1 MYFTYTPS
9 FFKHFNSVKHICKST
24 KANTHILRT
33 LTFLK
38 GMNNGTQ
45 ERGVRGAV
53 WHIAGT
59 NLPAARGKCWVDTA
73 QRLTVGQGL
82 GPLATDRHQQG
93 AEAAERSTTHKHW
106 NTHSHLLLFGLTL
119 LSSPSLSRRG
129 GCLSRIRHPRVPAAA
144 PVNAC
149 ISFLCFRSSFLGVCC
164 LASLC
169 PRCAPLNDKGIPQ
182 CQMDLPPRQPTLPS

>member
-1 MYFTYTPS
+1 MA
-9 FFKHFNSVKHICKST
+9 HRREGWEERCG
-24 KANTHILRT
+24 IL
-33 LTFLK
+33 LGLIYQQL
-38 GMNNGTQ
+38 G
-45 ERGVRGAV
+45 
-53 WHIAGT
+53 
-59 NLPAARGKCWVDTA
+59 GKCWVDTA

-93 AEAAERSTTHKHW
+93 AEVAEKSTTHKHW

-149 ISFLCFRSSFLGVCC
+149 ISFFLFSFLFFWRLLPCLFVSMLHPPQWQGYPTVPDGPPTSPTYTSFIKIDLDTALKIKWQNVFVRGVNSSCEC
-164 LASLC
+164 SWSWLFLC
-169 PRCAPLNDKGIPQ
+169 R
-182 CQMDLPPRQPTLPS
+182 